1 MVICLVAESVCNSSI
16 KVYYAW
22 KVPMKE
28 KVTVGSNSMYSNSM
42 SKGSF
47 DSKVKIPHRAKH
59 KLCDFI
65 VKLGMY
71 SERAND
77 CVPETC
83 FCMAKR

>member
-1 MVICLVAESVCNSSI
+1 MFICLVAESVCNSSI

-28 KVTVGSNSMYSNSM
+28 KVTVGSNSM

-47 DSKVKIPHRAKH
+47 DSKLKIPHRAKH

-65 VKLGMY
+65 VKLGM
-71 SERAND
+71 SSKRAND

-83 FCMAKR
+83 FCMAKI